1 MKRDLS
7 PACFL
12 QVSEPDDNPGDAHS
26 RCSNFS
32 IGGSIAVMAGQFL
45 VSWLGEVS
53 KAPLGWETGG
63 EGSVLGFQIL
73 VLHQGSV

>member
-1 MKRDLS
+1 
-7 PACFL
+7 
-12 QVSEPDDNPGDAHS
+12 
-26 RCSNFS
+26 
-32 IGGSIAVMAGQFL
+32 MAGQFL

-63 EGSVLGFQIL
+63 EGSVPGFQTL